1 MSSESAAEPVVRDL
15 SRIDAFFIVRE
26 KKDQYC
32 VDPLL
37 PAFAGAC
44 RSLTVIDP
52 GAVRSVTGRVA
63 HPSLN
68 ALAGAVDPLVV
79 CSSLSGLRYARFI
92 RGGDKFISV
101 GVEHGVAP
109 FKRYSYTRGLLAYDG
124 YMAPTVL
131 WAERLK
137 RLFEKHADRVFV
149 GGYPRL
155 AYLTALRN
163 RQTTAAGDDKPPCL
177 VVVLSWGTSVEALES
192 LPSAPGLTYLLHPAV
207 TGGHTSLMK
216 RRSDVTASTPERA
229 ADLLARATLVLGDF
243 SSMTLEACHMGVA
256 TCMFLCRELY
266 RSDCDLP
273 AEFFERGHADYGAV
287 AHTGGSIPQDCILD
301 YGTFRAVLQNFA
313 EGGDTH
319 AFLAAAGVRR
329 LDEGLPED
337 ALPPAGDAVAAILD
351 GTRQVVARTAV
362 RPAVVPG
369 EGRYR
374 TVRQM
379 ALTYLEVAGRPME
392 LRTLAGQIK
401 AHPANVQPDREWAA
415 ALIASEEDAA
425 KNG

>member
-1 MSSESAAEPVVRDL
+1 MQSEPAAAPAARDL
-15 SRIDAFFIVRE
+15 SEIDAFVIVRE

-37 PAFAGAC
+37 PAFAEAC

-52 GAVRSVTGRVA
+52 KAVRSVTGRA
-63 HPSLN
+63 PEPSLD

-101 GVEHGVAP
+101 GVEHGIAP

-137 RLFEKHADRVFV
+137 RLFVKHADRVFV

-155 AYLTALRN
+155 EHLAALRN
-163 RQTTAAGDDKPPCL
+163 RQMAEAPGAEGPPSL
-177 VVVLSWGTSVEALES
+177 VVVVSWGTSVEALEA

-216 RRSDVTASTPERA
+216 RRPDVVASTPERA
-229 ADLLARATLVLGDF
+229 AALLSRAGLLLGDF
-243 SSMTLEACHMGVA
+243 SSMTLEACHMGVP
-256 TCMFLCRELY
+256 TYMFLCRELY

-273 AEFFERGHADYGAV
+273 PDFFERGDAGYGAI
-287 AHTGGSIPQDCILD
+287 AHTGESIPRDGLLD
-301 YGTFRAVLQNFA
+301 FQTLCAALRNFA
-313 EGGDTH
+313 EGGDTR
-319 AFLAAAGVRR
+319 AFLSGLGVRP
-329 LDEGLPED
+329 LGD
-337 ALPPAGDAVAAILD
+337 ALPEGVMPPSGDAVAAILD
-351 GTRQVVARTAV
+351 GVRRVTARAAV

-369 EGRYR
+369 GRRYQ
-374 TVRQM
+374 TVREM

-392 LRTLAGQIK
+392 LKTLADQIK
-401 AHPANVQPDREWAA
+401 AWPADARPDREWALALLASAQA
-415 ALIASEEDAA
+415 AAE
-425 KNG
+425 G